1 MTTVKQVGRQVGR
14 QPTSRKKGHEEGVGG
29 SRGRIAIEIDG
40 PTNAALIK
48 VIEQTGTLVTKR
60 DYVKEALIQRLPD
73 SRSDMLCYE
82 CHIKNGDVDFICQAC
97 HEIYYTDPCESDVY
111 LCPLF

>member
-1 MTTVKQVGRQVGR
+1 MTTVKQVGR

-48 VIEQTGTLVTKR
+48 VIEQMGTLVTKR
-60 DYVKEALIQRLPD
+60 DYVKEALIQRLLEATSARVLEMD
-73 SRSDMLCYE
+73 
-82 CHIKNGDVDFICQAC
+82 
-97 HEIYYTDPCESDVY
+97 
-111 LCPLF
+111 

>member
-60 DYVKEALIQRLPD
+60 
-73 SRSDMLCYE
+73 MLKR
-82 CHIKNGDVDFICQAC
+82 H
-97 HEIYYTDPCESDVY
+97 
-111 LCPLF
+111 